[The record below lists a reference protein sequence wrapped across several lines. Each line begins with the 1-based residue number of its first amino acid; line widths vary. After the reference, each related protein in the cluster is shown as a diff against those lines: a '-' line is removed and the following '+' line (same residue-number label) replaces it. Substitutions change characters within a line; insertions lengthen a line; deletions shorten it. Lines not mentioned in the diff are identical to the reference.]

1 MLKALYLVRDPWG
14 MESPS
19 ETFRFSE
26 TNRLIGDQFGPVDR
40 LLFGREISPIA
51 KSASGQR
58 ARLRL
63 IARRL
68 TSMP

>member
-26 TNRLIGDQFGPVDR
+26 TNRLIGDQFGPANR
-40 LLFGREISPIA
+40 LLELGCSEGYQSVWL
-51 KSASGQR
+51 ASGLQF
-58 ARLRL
+58 ALL
-63 IARRL
+63 H
-68 TSMP
+68 